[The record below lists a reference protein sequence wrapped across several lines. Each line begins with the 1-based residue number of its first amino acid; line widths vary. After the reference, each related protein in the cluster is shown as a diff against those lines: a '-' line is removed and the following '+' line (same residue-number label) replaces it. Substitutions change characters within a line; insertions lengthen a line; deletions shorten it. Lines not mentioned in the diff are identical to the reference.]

1 MQSQNNPLQD
11 KNNSTPT
18 NNETD
23 VATNSTATASTP
35 NTPRLCEKFLIHKS
49 EISEDQPRSDT
60 WRLGAALERVGVENV
75 RVELQALRQLYPA
88 AREGDITATVIYTG
102 RESVVSRIEAGDHTN
117 TNYGIACDYGST
129 TIVMQLVDLIS
140 GNVVAQASEFNGQS
154 QFGSD
159 ILTRI
164 TYTLEGGEANR
175 AYLQKVTAQTF
186 NTVIESLEKQS
197 GISRNEV
204 SLLIISGNTT
214 MQHFLMGLDAW
225 SVFSAPYSPITLE
238 AGMFGA
244 NELGIDIPGK
254 VYFIPGASNYVGGDI
269 MSGLL
274 NLDFYHKDEVGL
286 FFDIGTNGELVMGN
300 SQWLMAG
307 AGAAGPALE
316 GYGSKYGTRAKPGAV
331 DTVSISSG
339 VLTYTTIDSVAPC
352 GICGSG
358 IIDLLAQ
365 MRLAGWIDIAGEL
378 VESASDRIVKVWENE
393 REQLAVV
400 YATASESEQG
410 EDLYFTQ
417 YDIEQYIECKAA
429 AHTMMDCILDSAGIS
444 YQDVDH
450 LYLTGAFGIHSD
462 LESAITIGI
471 FPDLPRE
478 RFTALPNASLDGARA
493 LLLNAELLDT
503 LRYLIQNIFCV
514 QFASMP
520 NFMLNMRAS
529 KFVPHTNMEEY
540 PTVKEELTKR
550 GLI

>member
-1 MQSQNNPLQD
+1 MQSQSQSKTEQD
-11 KNNSTPT
+11 KNNTSFTYST
-18 NNETD
+18 NQ
-23 VATNSTATASTP
+23 STSKI
-35 NTPRLCEKFLIHKS
+35 CEKFLIRKS

-60 WRLGAALERVGVENV
+60 WRLTSALENAGVKNV
-75 RVELQALRQLYPA
+75 HIELQALRELYPA
-88 AREGDITATVIYTG
+88 CREGDITATVIYTG
-102 RESVVSRIEAGDHTN
+102 RESLVSRIESEDHTD

-140 GNVVAQASEFNGQS
+140 GKVIAQASEINGQS

-164 TYTLEGGEANR
+164 TYTLEGGQPNR
-175 AYLQKVTAQTF
+175 DHLQEVTAQTF
-186 NTVIESLEKQS
+186 NTVIQMLEKQS
-197 GISRNEV
+197 GVSRKEV
-204 SLLIISGNTT
+204 SLLVISGNTT

-225 SVFSAPYSPITLE
+225 PVFCAPYSPVTLE
-238 AGMFGA
+238 AGMLQA
-244 NELGIDIPGK
+244 SELGIDIPGK

-274 NLDFYHKDEVGL
+274 NLDFYQKGEVGL

-300 SQWLMAG
+300 NLWLMAG

-331 DTVSISSG
+331 DSVKIDNG
-339 VLTYTTIDSVAPC
+339 VLTYTTIDNAPPC

-365 MRLAGWIDIAGEL
+365 MRLAGWIDIAGEI
-378 VESASDRIVKVWENE
+378 VENSAEHITKVWENE

-400 YATASESEQG
+400 YASSSESEQG

-429 AHTMMDCILDSAGIS
+429 AHTMMDCILDAAGIT
-444 YQDVDH
+444 YKDVDH

-478 RFTALPNASLDGARA
+478 RFVALPNASLDGARA
-493 LLLNAELLDT
+493 LLLNAELLST
-503 LRYLIQNIFCV
+503 LQHLIQNIFCV

-529 KFVPHTNMEEY
+529 KFIPHTNMEEY
-540 PTVKEELTKR
+540 PTIKEELAKR
-550 GLI
+550 GLV